1 MEDSKYISRW
11 KSSKTIL
18 KVAFRSDVHKSSP
31 EVKRWKKK
39 NGKRLDVEDL
49 AERLITPGFV
59 KRALT

>member
-31 EVKRWKKK
+31 DVKRWEKKRK
-39 NGKRLDVEDL
+39 EVRCGEVREINHTW
-49 AERLITPGFV
+49 IC
-59 KRALT
+59 